1 MRRAPTLA
9 TRPWPRAVAACAL
22 ATALAASSGCTGEN
36 LAGTGD
42 LALAVN
48 GGGALR
54 DGFPYYEGDVL
65 YEFVDGWEL
74 QFTEY
79 ALAIGDLEL
88 TDPESGE
95 GVASWPGPVVVDP
108 AKSASGSELFTTL
121 IGIEATRH
129 DFGFS
134 FLAPQT
140 GDEVTSADTDDVQEM
155 IDQGWS
161 LLVGGEAVKEERT
174 IGFHVGLPV
183 PTRYYSCING
193 VDKTDGIAIEADK
206 TTEVYVYA
214 HAIHLFWDTLAT
226 GDEDLRFDAW
236 AAVAGE
242 DDVVTAEDLA
252 TQDLLDLRDADGA
265 PLLDPSGDP
274 VFYNT
279 GGLIEGHTLLDF
291 VMYAARAGAHFNGI
305 GLCRMDPLDD

>member
-1 MRRAPTLA
+1 MQTLTKRLRVIA
-9 TRPWPRAVAACAL
+9 TCAL
-22 ATALAASSGCTGEN
+22 MAALTAAGGCTGEDF
-36 LAGTGD
+36 AGTGD
-42 LALAVN
+42 LSLSVN

-65 YEFVDGWEL
+65 FEVVDGWEL

-79 ALAIGDLEL
+79 VLAIGDVEL
-88 TDPESGE
+88 TDPEAGE
-95 GVASWPGPVVVDP
+95 VMTSWAGPLLVDP
-108 AKSASGSELFTTL
+108 AKSTSGAEEFLTL
-121 IGIEATRH
+121 TDIGATRH

-134 FLAPQT
+134 FVEPQA
-140 GDEVTSADTDDVQEM
+140 GDEVTSADADDVQEM
-155 IDQGWS
+155 IDHGWS
-161 LLVGGEAVKEERT
+161 LLVGGEATREDEM

-206 TTEVYVYA
+206 TTEAYVYA

-242 DDVVTAEDLA
+242 DGVVTADELA
-252 TQDLLDLRDADGA
+252 TQDLLDLRDADGG
-265 PLLDPSGDP
+265 PLLDTDGDP
-274 VFYNT
+274 VSYNA
-279 GGLIEGHTLLDF
+279 GNVLDGHTLLDF
-291 VMYAARAGAHFNGI
+291 VMYAARAGAHFNGV
-305 GLCRMDPLDD
+305 GLCRMEFLDD

>member
-1 MRRAPTLA
+1 MQTLTERLCAIA
-9 TRPWPRAVAACAL
+9 TCALVAAL
-22 ATALAASSGCTGEN
+22 ATAGGCTGED

-42 LALAVN
+42 LSLSVN

-65 YEFVDGWEL
+65 VDFVDGWEL

-79 ALAIGDLEL
+79 VLAIGDVEL
-88 TDPESGE
+88 IDPESGE
-95 GVASWPGPVVVDP
+95 VVTSWAGPLLVDP
-108 AKSASGSELFTTL
+108 AKSASGAEEFLTL
-121 IGIEATRH
+121 TDIEATRH

-134 FLAPQT
+134 FVEPRA
-140 GDEVTSADTDDVQEM
+140 GDEVTSADADDVQEM
-155 IDQGWS
+155 VDHGWS
-161 LLVGGEAVKEERT
+161 LLVGGEATRDEQT

-183 PTRYYSCING
+183 PTRYTSCING

-206 TTEVYVYA
+206 TTEAYVYA

-226 GDEDLRFDAW
+226 GDEDLRFDPW

-242 DDVVTAEDLA
+242 DDVVTADELA

-265 PLLDPSGDP
+265 PLLDGNGNP
-274 VFYNT
+274 VSYNT

-291 VMYAARAGAHFNGI
+291 VMYAARAGAHFNGV